1 MGRSWGKDS
10 NAIDKHQFRRL
21 QERAAHG
28 KYKRLFMTLLVR
40 RSGEWRATL
49 EDVEGLLTFDLPKS
63 ARRYSAWWAN
73 DESHSQALAWI
84 GAGWKT
90 SDVDLESET
99 ITFTPKNS
107 EPVDRSLFD
116 LNVVLPVHRI
126 DAWPEGLS
134 LRREDIYEDWSSK
147 TFAQDVRLRQAAAAS
162 KYSRLFIHLVDRND
176 YKWRTT
182 FEDVEEVL
190 EFDLPESAR
199 NHRPWWANDESHT
212 HALAWIAAGWKTAEV
227 DLAAKTLTFERPKPA
242 RIPRAK
248 RTKINLDKEF
258 PVHHAKLLRK
268 DATFSREEIY
278 EDRI

>member
-1 MGRSWGKDS
+1 MDPL
-10 NAIDKHQFRRL
+10 QFRRL

-116 LNVVLPVHRI
+116 LNVVLPVHR
-126 DAWPEGLS
+126 
-134 LRREDIYEDWSSK
+134 
-147 TFAQDVRLRQAAAAS
+147 T
-162 KYSRLFIHLVDRND
+162 
-176 YKWRTT
+176 
-182 FEDVEEVL
+182 
-190 EFDLPESAR
+190 
-199 NHRPWWANDESHT
+199 
-212 HALAWIAAGWKTAEV
+212 
-227 DLAAKTLTFERPKPA
+227 
-242 RIPRAK
+242 
-248 RTKINLDKEF
+248 
-258 PVHHAKLLRK
+258 KLLLK

>member
-1 MGRSWGKDS
+1 M
-10 NAIDKHQFRRL
+10 
-21 QERAAHG
+21 
-28 KYKRLFMTLLVR
+28 
-40 RSGEWRATL
+40 
-49 EDVEGLLTFDLPKS
+49 
-63 ARRYSAWWAN
+63 
-73 DESHSQALAWI
+73 
-84 GAGWKT
+84 
-90 SDVDLESET
+90 
-99 ITFTPKNS
+99 
-107 EPVDRSLFD
+107 
-116 LNVVLPVHRI
+116 
-126 DAWPEGLS
+126 
-134 LRREDIYEDWSSK
+134 
-147 TFAQDVRLRQAAAAS
+147 
-162 KYSRLFIHLVDRND
+162 DRND

>member
-1 MGRSWGKDS
+1 MNSPDRQK
-10 NAIDKHQFRRL
+10 
-21 QERAAHG
+21 AANKAAG
-28 KYKRLFMTLLVR
+28 SKYGRLFEVLLAR
-40 RSGEWRATL
+40 RDPVWRTTFR
-49 EDVEGLLTFDLPKS
+49 EIEELLGFRLPPS
-63 ARRYSAWWAN
+63 ARCHNAWWAN
-73 DESHSQALAWI
+73 EGLGGRHTQALAWTA
-84 GAGWKT
+84 AGWKT
-90 SDVDLESET
+90 SDVDMAAET
-99 ITFTPKNS
+99 LMFERLKPARTPRVK
-107 EPVDRSLFD
+107 RAKID
-116 LNVVLPVHRI
+116 LDKDWPVH
-126 DAWPEGLS
+126 DAGGWPEGLS

-182 FEDVEEVL
+182 FEEVEEVL

-227 DLAAKTLTFERPKPA
+227 DMAAKTLTFERPKPA

-248 RTKINLDKEF
+248 RTKIDLDKEF